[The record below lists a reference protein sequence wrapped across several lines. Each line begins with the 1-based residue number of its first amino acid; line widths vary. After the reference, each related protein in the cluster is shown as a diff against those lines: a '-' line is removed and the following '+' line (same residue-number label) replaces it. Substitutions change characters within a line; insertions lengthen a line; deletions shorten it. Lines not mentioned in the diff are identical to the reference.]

1 MTFMMLRYSLVA
13 FALFLSAFVLGGC
26 VSQEQVVRT
35 RAASELGCPAAG
47 TNVTN
52 IGGTTYN
59 AECNGRKLTYTC
71 VGGGMGDPVCIADN
85 PGLPGASTSANASRD
100 GG

>member
-1 MTFMMLRYSLVA
+1 MFMMLRYCLVTLVLFSSA
-13 FALFLSAFVLGGC
+13 FALGGC

-35 RAASELGCPAAG
+35 RAASELGCPTAG

-52 IGGTTYN
+52 IGGTTYS

-85 PGLPGASTSANASRD
+85 PGLPSASPSTNAPRD